1 MSTHALEDLG
11 GMIAMQAETLAG
23 LMGLAGAVVG
33 AGVSTGALI
42 WQQRKTAHE
51 AERTYLL
58 GLSETAANEVIRL
71 TYAIEDHFEQG
82 VPTTQTPEGRKWFV
96 DLRKILREL
105 YSQALRFPDPKVQ
118 RVVQWGH
125 AEILRDP
132 EGVAEEED
140 WPTARYRDICIHIRT
155 VMGTVIRREPFP
167 DGIWAQFPG
176 AWPPS

>member
-1 MSTHALEDLG
+1 
-11 GMIAMQAETLAG
+11 MQAETLAG

-33 AGVSTGALI
+33 AAVSTGAVI

-51 AERTYLL
+51 AERIHLL
-58 GLSETAANEVIRL
+58 GLAEAAANEVIRL

-82 VPTTQTPEGRKWFV
+82 VPTTNFSETRRHWFET
-96 DLRKILREL
+96 LQMILREL
-105 YSQALRFPDPKVQ
+105 ESQALRFPDPKVQ
-118 RVVQWGH
+118 RAVRWGH

-132 EGVAEEED
+132 EGVAQEESP
-140 WPTARYRDICIHIRT
+140 WPTARYRDICINFRT

-167 DGIWAQFPG
+167 DGMWTQFPG